1 MIPQVGSLHEVGP
14 EPSGRSRRVLA
25 DVAKA
30 LAHPDRIWILQLLAD
45 GERSVADLRTCT
57 GQVAST
63 LSSHLAVLRHADL
76 VTVRR
81 EGPAVFYRLIDGS
94 ALAVV
99 EALRGVVVGT
109 LDRRDLDFGAEG
121 ENAGPDR
128 PH

>member
-1 MIPQVGSLHEVGP
+1 VIPQAGSVQDLGSES
-14 EPSGRSRRVLA
+14 SGHSRQVLA

-45 GERSVADLRTCT
+45 GERSVADLRSCT

-81 EGPAVFYRLIDGS
+81 EGPSVFYG
-94 ALAVV
+94 LADDSSLTVL
-99 EALRGVVVGT
+99 ESLREVVVRT
-109 LDRRDLDFGAEG
+109 LGRRDLAFGTD
-121 ENAGPDR
+121 PDER
-128 PH
+128 TRI